1 MRRSAAGRAGEISP
15 AVNLPD
21 YFLTCTAEFE
31 RTKAPWALAGVASL
45 LALAGCSTGR
55 THTCTYAG
63 TTWSPSPR
71 KQTPK
76 TPPSYAT
83 CTNWSPRPACTAA
96 RFFLRRSSSSVTAH
110 AFGRAGWYAVV
121 LDAGLVTRFRAD
133 PARLRALVLHE
144 LAHLRNR
151 DTGIECLT
159 RSLTWAFLPLGV
171 LPLAA
176 AALIGTAPGDALGVG
191 LRAAVLLG
199 LVFLSSRAVL
209 RAREHGA
216 DVRAASWDG
225 VREDLLTAIAAAG
238 DIPHPW
244 WKRSLGFHPTTE
256 QRRRIVHHPDRLF
269 RTGFWECFAA
279 GLAAMSAGSGF
290 LILWWLTAHE
300 ADPLNSRWAAALVIS
315 PAVVAVVGLG
325 AWRTAARSDHRIR
338 DRVFP
343 ALGLAVGLVLGR
355 PLAVDS
361 GMAAPLPRLASSGAA
376 AAALWALCL
385 AFVLVLFEW
394 WAAQAAAAW
403 GAPVAPRRAGWA
415 LGWVAA
421 SLILSVVIASWM
433 VLTDAADW
441 LGTVAEGVRADH
453 EAVAQV
459 APAGPYWLWSAV
471 HHPMQ
476 LRFAQWTP
484 LILALVLVW
493 AVPLAARLR
502 PAPRSAKTRGS
513 AAQRRAEALSGW
525 PLVVAVASTA
535 ATAAFVGGTLV
546 SRLLIHSG
554 IPERTRTMDG
564 FLLAFTH
571 GNFVVAML
579 VQGFVA
585 LATAALLVR
594 RHGITA
600 ALYGLMAAFV
610 TGCLVT
616 AVFFG
621 GVLAAGCVDAL
632 ALRPAACGGISLPLV
647 RNTLLRIL
655 VGGTACSLIMVT
667 TGAVVLGVRR
677 RLRSE
682 APSRPVVGAAA
693 EGRITARRV
702 GLTAL
707 LLAGS
712 VTLFACTTD
721 TTDRSFGVPT
731 GGGEEVRSACRQYDE
746 LLGSLDTL
754 TTAEVHTRLGK
765 ASQSAVQG
773 GDPAL
778 ALAFMEHFKA
788 ALEGDSAAFKEHGDR
803 INQTCAAAGVVLVNL
818 P

>member
-1 MRRSAAGRAGEISP
+1 MPTPAPPTVPVPETPQDPSGLPAGTTFRFILLITALLGASAFIYNTVYLAFAPGADRAQAVYEQCAAAAGRAGEISP

-45 LALAGCSTGR
+45 LALAGLFYWADPYVHVR
-55 THTCTYAG
+55 RNDLVAFAPEADAEDAALVRHLHELVAEAG
-63 TTWSPSPR
+63 LHR
-71 KQTPK
+71 
-76 TPPSYAT
+76 PP
-83 CTNWSPRPACTAA
+83 

-171 LPLAA
+171 LPLA

-484 LILALVLVW
+484 
-493 AVPLAARLR
+493 
-502 PAPRSAKTRGS
+502 
-513 AAQRRAEALSGW
+513 
-525 PLVVAVASTA
+525 
-535 ATAAFVGGTLV
+535 
-546 SRLLIHSG
+546 
-554 IPERTRTMDG
+554 
-564 FLLAFTH
+564 
-571 GNFVVAML
+571 
-579 VQGFVA
+579 
-585 LATAALLVR
+585 
-594 RHGITA
+594 
-600 ALYGLMAAFV
+600 
-610 TGCLVT
+610 
-616 AVFFG
+616 
-621 GVLAAGCVDAL
+621 
-632 ALRPAACGGISLPLV
+632 
-647 RNTLLRIL
+647 
-655 VGGTACSLIMVT
+655 
-667 TGAVVLGVRR
+667 
-677 RLRSE
+677 
-682 APSRPVVGAAA
+682 
-693 EGRITARRV
+693 
-702 GLTAL
+702 
-707 LLAGS
+707 
-712 VTLFACTTD
+712 
-721 TTDRSFGVPT
+721 
-731 GGGEEVRSACRQYDE
+731 
-746 LLGSLDTL
+746 
-754 TTAEVHTRLGK
+754 
-765 ASQSAVQG
+765 
-773 GDPAL
+773 
-778 ALAFMEHFKA
+778 
-788 ALEGDSAAFKEHGDR
+788 
-803 INQTCAAAGVVLVNL
+803 
-818 P
+818 